1 MISKDFPGETGS
13 FEYSTEVH
21 PQDTDIIGCLCTLL
35 TPYKGHTEGEVVEDY
50 GNEIVVRLTNGKEVV
65 EYRDEVLIYD

>member
-1 MISKDFPGETGS
+1 MENGHTDNP
-13 FEYSTEVH
+13 YSLTMYYEDE
-21 PQDTDIIGCLCTLL
+21 QDTDIIGCLCTLL

-50 GNEIVVRLTNGKEVV
+50 GNEIVVRLTNGKVVV

>member
-1 MISKDFPGETGS
+1 MYYEDE
-13 FEYSTEVH
+13 
-21 PQDTDIIGCLCTLL
+21 QDTDIIGCLCTLL
-35 TPYKGHTEGEVVEDY
+35 TPYKGHKGEVVGDY

>member
-1 MISKDFPGETGS
+1 MVIPITLENSQTMYYEN
-13 FEYSTEVH
+13 EQEM
-21 PQDTDIIGCLCTLL
+21 DIIGCLCTLL
-35 TPYKGHTEGEVVEDY
+35 TPYKGYTDGEVVGDY

>member
-1 MISKDFPGETGS
+1 MYYEDE
-13 FEYSTEVH
+13 
-21 PQDTDIIGCLCTLL
+21 QDTDIIGCSCMLL
-35 TPYKGHTEGEVVEDY
+35 ATYKGHAEGEVVGDY

>member
-1 MISKDFPGETGS
+1 MYYEDE
-13 FEYSTEVH
+13 
-21 PQDTDIIGCLCTLL
+21 QDADIIGCLCTLL
-35 TPYKGHTEGEVVEDY
+35 TPYKWHTEGEVVGDY